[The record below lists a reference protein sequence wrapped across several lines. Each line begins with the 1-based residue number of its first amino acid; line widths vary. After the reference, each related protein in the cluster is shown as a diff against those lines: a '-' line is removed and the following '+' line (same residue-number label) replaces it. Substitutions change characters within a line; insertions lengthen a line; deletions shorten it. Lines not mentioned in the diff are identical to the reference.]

1 MATGCCRK
9 ASISSSRMMILGMTL
24 LLVHS
29 AATMGMFGPSSINM
43 GRFGGT
49 NHCMQLSTD
58 KHLKDITAHESAN
71 IDATKDRINAI
82 RTTSVTLLASL
93 VEITASAA
101 ATGAVA
107 VTDQLTYLQTMT
119 AGALSRTMAQTLM
132 HPANTYKT
140 LLQLRGSGNPG
151 GILTKLT
158 PERLL
163 RGVDAQFIMSL
174 PHGAFYF
181 FVIDQVKTK
190 LSGVISSK
198 FDFLQDFAA
207 STISTVF
214 CSIVSTPQ
222 MVLTDRLM
230 AGVYPTSID
239 ALKSILSTEGIAG
252 FYTGWWPALAQKIPS
267 YGLVNFPARPS
278 DQLLLE
284 AVFVTMF
291 NLGTMMLPRR
301 PSVYCNALN
310 SVNASHLHLLR

>member
-1 MATGCCRK
+1 MN
-9 ASISSSRMMILGMTL
+9 SIERLSKEQIHLSRG
-24 LLVHS
+24 VV
-29 AATMGMFGPSSINM
+29 
-43 GRFGGT
+43 
-49 NHCMQLSTD
+49 
-58 KHLKDITAHESAN
+58 KEKEKDGEDS
-71 IDATKDRINAI
+71 KDREDFYSNSRNA
-82 RTTSVTLLASL
+82 TADTAVTLLASL
-93 VEITASAA
+93 TEITSSAA

-107 VTDQLTYLQTMT
+107 VTDQLTYMQTMT

-140 LLQLRGSGNPG
+140 LLQLRGSSTGV
-151 GILTKLT
+151 LTKLT

-190 LSGVISSK
+190 LSCHMSSK
-198 FDFLQDFAA
+198 FNFLQDFAA

-230 AGVYPTSID
+230 AGVYPTSMD
-239 ALKSILSTEGIAG
+239 ALRSILNTEGIAG

-267 YGLVNFPARPS
+267 YGYELWLTVC
-278 DQLLLE
+278 L
-284 AVFVTMF
+284 
-291 NLGTMMLPRR
+291 
-301 PSVYCNALN
+301 
-310 SVNASHLHLLR
+310 

>member
-1 MATGCCRK
+1 M
-9 ASISSSRMMILGMTL
+9 GMTVL
-24 LLVHS
+24 FVRIS
-29 AATMGMFGPSSINM
+29 VIMGMFGPSSISM
-43 GRFGGT
+43 GRFGGI
-49 NHCMQLSTD
+49 NQYMQLSSETHF
-58 KHLKDITAHESAN
+58 KEISA
-71 IDATKDRINAI
+71 DEGTKDEAMKHQNDMMKS
-82 RTTSVTLLASL
+82 TNVTLLASL
-93 VEITASAA
+93 VEMTSSAA

-239 ALKSILSTEGIAG
+239 ALKSILSTEGVAG

-267 YGLVNFPARPS
+267 YG
-278 DQLLLE
+278 
-284 AVFVTMF
+284 
-291 NLGTMMLPRR
+291 
-301 PSVYCNALN
+301 
-310 SVNASHLHLLR
+310 

>member
-1 MATGCCRK
+1 MAAHAAALCCMKRRGASKQIIATCIVFLCVFVSQGVSVFGVCFPRSMGQFRVINDRVSKELHRK
-9 ASISSSRMMILGMTL
+9 EEVAQNEDSKERK
-24 LLVHS
+24 
-29 AATMGMFGPSSINM
+29 
-43 GRFGGT
+43 GRDA
-49 NHCMQLSTD
+49 NPDRPHNSTD
-58 KHLKDITAHESAN
+58 
-71 IDATKDRINAI
+71 
-82 RTTSVTLLASL
+82 VTLLASIA
-93 VEITASAA
+93 EITSSSA
-101 ATGAVA
+101 VV
-107 VTDQLTYLQTMT
+107 VTDQLTYMQTMT

-140 LLQLRGSGNPG
+140 LLQLRGSGKAG
-151 GILTKLT
+151 GVLTKLT

-190 LSGVISSK
+190 LSGAMSSK

-230 AGVYPTSID
+230 AGVYPTSMD
-239 ALKSILSTEGIAG
+239 AVKSILSTEGIAG

-267 YGLVNFPARPS
+267 YG
-278 DQLLLE
+278 
-284 AVFVTMF
+284 
-291 NLGTMMLPRR
+291 
-301 PSVYCNALN
+301 
-310 SVNASHLHLLR
+310 

>member
-1 MATGCCRK
+1 MAT
-9 ASISSSRMMILGMTL
+9 ISAFL

-29 AATMGMFGPSSINM
+29 AAIKGMFGPSSINM

-49 NHCMQLSTD
+49 NQCLQLSTE
-58 KHLKDITAHESAN
+58 KHLKDVSVQESAN
-71 IDATKDRINAI
+71 YDVTKDQLDATRSAN
-82 RTTSVTLLASL
+82 VTLLASL
-93 VEITASAA
+93 IEMSSSAA

-190 LSGVISSK
+190 LTGVISSK

-230 AGVYPTSID
+230 AGVYPTSMD

-267 YGLVNFPARPS
+267 YG
-278 DQLLLE
+278 
-284 AVFVTMF
+284 
-291 NLGTMMLPRR
+291 
-301 PSVYCNALN
+301 
-310 SVNASHLHLLR
+310 

>member
-1 MATGCCRK
+1 MAGTRCCGK
-9 ASISSSRMMILGMTL
+9 AITLFARMIAMCITLFCARSSVTLAICGPPSIS
-24 LLVHS
+24 
-29 AATMGMFGPSSINM
+29 M
-43 GRFGGT
+43 GRFSAIYSSVR
-49 NHCMQLSTD
+49 LSKDLHRKDNSINDEKGSDRKIVDSHARNTTD
-58 KHLKDITAHESAN
+58 LSFLESAVAITAN
-71 IDATKDRINAI
+71 
-82 RTTSVTLLASL
+82 
-93 VEITASAA
+93 AA
-101 ATGAVA
+101 ASGAVA
-107 VTDQLTYLQTMT
+107 VTDQLTYMQTMT

-140 LLQLRGSGNPG
+140 LLQLKGSGNPG

-190 LSGVISSK
+190 LSGHLSSK
-198 FDFLQDFAA
+198 FNFLQDFAA

-230 AGVYPTSID
+230 AGVYPTSMD
-239 ALKSILSTEGIAG
+239 ALKSILNTEGIAG

-267 YGLVNFPARPS
+267 YG
-278 DQLLLE
+278 
-284 AVFVTMF
+284 
-291 NLGTMMLPRR
+291 
-301 PSVYCNALN
+301 
-310 SVNASHLHLLR
+310 

>member
-1 MATGCCRK
+1 MAATSCIGMVTLLRK
-9 ASISSSRMMILGMTL
+9 LVNILIALLCVRATLTLAILGPPSIS
-24 LLVHS
+24 
-29 AATMGMFGPSSINM
+29 M
-43 GRFGGT
+43 GRFAGMNNNLQNSKNLQIEGKAVDDEET
-49 NHCMQLSTD
+49 KEVGFRYRDTKNATD
-58 KHLKDITAHESAN
+58 IS
-71 IDATKDRINAI
+71 
-82 RTTSVTLLASL
+82 LLASL
-93 VEITASAA
+93 LEMTSNAA

-107 VTDQLTYLQTMT
+107 VTDQLTYMQTMT

-140 LLQLRGSGNPG
+140 LLQLRGSGKPG

-181 FVIDQVKTK
+181 FVIDQVKTR
-190 LSGVISSK
+190 LSGVMSSK
-198 FDFLQDFAA
+198 FNFLQDFAA

-230 AGVYPTSID
+230 AGVYPTSMD
-239 ALKSILSTEGIAG
+239 AVKSILRAEGVAG

-267 YGLVNFPARPS
+267 YG
-278 DQLLLE
+278 
-284 AVFVTMF
+284 
-291 NLGTMMLPRR
+291 
-301 PSVYCNALN
+301 
-310 SVNASHLHLLR
+310 

>member
-1 MATGCCRK
+1 MATQVIATCCK
-9 ASISSSRMMILGMTL
+9 KGISSCNKMIAAYFIVVCIISIL
-24 LLVHS
+24 LNPVKAICPPIIAS
-29 AATMGMFGPSSINM
+29 MGH
-43 GRFGGT
+43 FGGAKSRLMSKEIRVKGDVDKSD
-49 NHCMQLSTD
+49 NSKDSTQYSSPGNS
-58 KHLKDITAHESAN
+58 TM
-71 IDATKDRINAI
+71 ID
-82 RTTSVTLLASL
+82 LLASIAD
-93 VEITASAA
+93 ITSNSA
-101 ATGAVA
+101 VV
-107 VTDQLTYLQTMT
+107 VTDQLTYMQTMT

-140 LLQLRGSGNPG
+140 LLQIKGSDKAG
-151 GILTKLT
+151 GILAKLT

-163 RGVDAQFIMSL
+163 RGVDAQFLMSL

-190 LSGVISSK
+190 LSGVLSSK

-230 AGVYPTSID
+230 AGVYPTSMD

-267 YGLVNFPARPS
+267 YG
-278 DQLLLE
+278 
-284 AVFVTMF
+284 
-291 NLGTMMLPRR
+291 
-301 PSVYCNALN
+301 
-310 SVNASHLHLLR
+310 

>member
-1 MATGCCRK
+1 MTVTRCCGK
-9 ASISSSRMMILGMTL
+9 AITLCARMIAMCIILFCARGSITLAICGPPSIS
-24 LLVHS
+24 
-29 AATMGMFGPSSINM
+29 M
-43 GRFGGT
+43 GRFSAIHSSGRLSKDLHRKDCSINDEKGT
-49 NHCMQLSTD
+49 DGRIVNRHARNTTDLSF
-58 KHLKDITAHESAN
+58 LESA
-71 IDATKDRINAI
+71 
-82 RTTSVTLLASL
+82 
-93 VEITASAA
+93 VEIAANAA
-101 ATGAVA
+101 ASGAVA
-107 VTDQLTYLQTMT
+107 VTDQLTYMQTMT

-140 LLQLRGSGNPG
+140 LLQLKGSGNPG

-190 LSGVISSK
+190 LSGHLSSK
-198 FDFLQDFAA
+198 FNFLQDFAA

-230 AGVYPTSID
+230 AGVYPTSMD
-239 ALKSILSTEGIAG
+239 ALKSILNTEGIAG

-267 YGLVNFPARPS
+267 YG
-278 DQLLLE
+278 
-284 AVFVTMF
+284 
-291 NLGTMMLPRR
+291 
-301 PSVYCNALN
+301 
-310 SVNASHLHLLR
+310 